1 MMVPILAKMAVDKK
15 CEFEHVIL
23 LGNYEL
29 CYALGKLTTAF
40 GLKKV
45 DSFSSVLEMQKSVIE
60 QIGTKTSD
68 DIKIQRLLRIVK
80 EMDDVSTDYDDQM
93 FEMYCMGAES

>member
-1 MMVPILAKMAVDKK
+1 MVPILAKMAVDKK

-29 CYALGKLTTAF
+29 CYALGKLTSAF
-40 GLKKV
+40 GLSKV
-45 DSFSSVLEMQKSVIE
+45 DSFTNVSEMQKTVIE

-68 DIKIQRLLRIVK
+68 DIKIQRLLRVVK
-80 EMDDVSTDYDDQM
+80 EMDDVSDNYDDQM
-93 FEMYCMGAES
+93 YEMYCIGAES